1 MEQAMKTIK
10 DVDISGKRVF
20 IRVDFNVPMDANQNI
35 TEDTRIRTVL
45 PTLEYALQKK
55 AKIIL
60 ASHLGRP
67 KGKVVPEMSLK
78 PVAPYLSK
86 LIGKEVKMAVDCIG
100 PDVAAMVANLKD
112 GDILLLENLRYHA
125 GEEKNNPDLA
135 KELASLCDV
144 YVNNAFAVSH
154 RAHASVA
161 AITEFAPVSVAGLLL
176 DTEMDYFK
184 KAMGNPK
191 RPLVAILGGA
201 KVSSKL
207 AAIENMLNHVDKVI
221 IGGAMANTF
230 LKSQGVSV
238 GKSVVEDDLIETAK
252 QVMLQAKEKNIDF
265 LLPVD
270 AVTADKFEAS
280 ATPHTVKISDIPQ
293 DLMVLDIGPETVA
306 AYTKALE
313 GAGTIVWNGPMGVFE
328 MDAFSKG
335 TMDLAASIA
344 DSPALTIVGGGDTDA
359 AVHKAN
365 VQDKMSYISTGGGAF
380 LMLMEGKDLPAVT
393 CLEKMEKKLILK

>member
-1 MEQAMKTIK
+1 MKTIK

-45 PTLEYALQKK
+45 PTLEYALEKK
-55 AKIIL
+55 AKVIL

-67 KGKVVPEMSLK
+67 KGKAVPEMSLK
-78 PVAPYLSK
+78 PVAPYLSR
-86 LIGKEVKMAVDCIG
+86 LIGKDVKMAQDCIG
-100 PDVAAMVANLKD
+100 PEVAAMVADLEE

-135 KELASLCDV
+135 KELASFCDV
-144 YVNNAFAVSH
+144 FVNNAFAVSH

-161 AITEFAPVSVAGLLL
+161 AITEFAAVSVAGLLL
-176 DTEMDYFK
+176 ATEMDYFK
-184 KAMGNPK
+184 KAMESPR

-207 AAIENMLNHVDKVI
+207 AAIENMLNKVDKVI

-238 GKSVVEDDLIETAK
+238 GKSVVEDDLLETAR
-252 QVMLQAKEKNIDF
+252 QVIQLAKARNIDF

-270 AVTADKFEAS
+270 AVAADKFDAG
-280 ATPHTVKISDIPQ
+280 ATPHTVNISGIPE
-293 DLMVLDIGPETVA
+293 DLMVLDIGPQTVA

-335 TMDLAASIA
+335 TMDLAACVA
-344 DSPALTIVGGGDTDA
+344 ASPALTIVGGGDTDA
-359 AVHKAN
+359 AVHKAH
-365 VQDKMSYISTGGGAF
+365 VEDRMSYISTGGGAF
-380 LMLMEGKDLPAVT
+380 LELMEGKVLPAVA
-393 CLEKMEKKLILK
+393 CLEKVGK

>member
-1 MEQAMKTIK
+1 MKTIK
-10 DVDISGKRVF
+10 DVDISGKKVF
-20 IRVDFNVPMDANQNI
+20 IRVDFNVPMDSKQNI

-45 PTLEYALQKK
+45 PTLEYALEKK

-67 KGKVVPEMSLK
+67 KGKAVPEMSLK
-78 PVAPYLSK
+78 PVAPYLAK
-86 LIGKEVKMAVDCIG
+86 LIGKDVKMAPDCIG
-100 PDVAAMVANLKD
+100 ADVSAMVSSLKD
-112 GDILLLENLRYHA
+112 GEILLLENLRYHA
-125 GEEKNNPDLA
+125 GEEKNNPEFA
-135 KELASLCDV
+135 KELSSLCDV

-161 AITEFAPVSVAGLLL
+161 AITEYAPVSVAGLLL
-176 DTEMDYFK
+176 SKEMDYFR
-184 KAMGNPK
+184 KAMDNPK

-207 AAIENMLNHVDKVI
+207 AAIENMLQHVDRVI

-238 GKSVVEDDLIETAK
+238 GKSVVEDDLLETAK
-252 QVMLQAKEKNIDF
+252 QILQHAREKNIDF
-265 LLPVD
+265 ILPVD
-270 AVTADKFEAS
+270 AVAADKFEAS
-280 ATPHTVKISDIPQ
+280 ATPRQVKINEIPD

-306 AYTKALE
+306 AYSKAIE

-328 MDAFSKG
+328 MESFSKG
-335 TMDLAASIA
+335 TMELANNVAA
-344 DSPALTIVGGGDTDA
+344 SPALTIVGGGDTDA

-365 VQDKMSYISTGGGAF
+365 VQDKISYISTGGGAF
-380 LMLMEGKDLPAVT
+380 LMLMEGKVLPAVA
-393 CLEKMEKKLILK
+393 CLEKAGK

>member
-1 MEQAMKTIK
+1 MKTIK

-45 PTLEYALQKK
+45 PTLEYALENK
-55 AKIIL
+55 AKVIL
-60 ASHLGRP
+60 SSHLGRP

-86 LIGKEVKMAVDCIG
+86 LIGKDVKMAQDCIG
-100 PDVAAMVANLKD
+100 PEVAAMVADLEE

-135 KELASLCDV
+135 KELASFCDV

-176 DTEMDYFK
+176 ATEMDYFK
-184 KAMGNPK
+184 KAMESPR

-207 AAIENMLNHVDKVI
+207 AAIENMLNKVDKVI

-238 GKSVVEDDLIETAK
+238 GKSVVEDDLLETAR
-252 QVMLQAKEKNIDF
+252 QVIQQAKARNIDF

-270 AVTADKFEAS
+270 AVAADKFDAG
-280 ATPHTVKISDIPQ
+280 ATPHTVNISGIPE
-293 DLMVLDIGPETVA
+293 DLMVLDIGPQTVA

-335 TMDLAASIA
+335 TMDLAACVA

-359 AVHKAN
+359 AVHKAH
-365 VQDKMSYISTGGGAF
+365 VQDRMSYISTGGGAF
-380 LMLMEGKDLPAVT
+380 LELMEGKVLPAVA
-393 CLEKMEKKLILK
+393 CLEKVGK

>member
-1 MEQAMKTIK
+1 MEYAMKTIK
-10 DVDISGKRVF
+10 DIDISGKRVF

-86 LIGKEVKMAVDCIG
+86 LIGQEVKMANDCIG
-100 PDVAAMVANLKD
+100 PEVAAMVSNLKD

-135 KELASLCDV
+135 KELASLCDI

-176 DTEMDYFK
+176 ETEMDYFK
-184 KAMGNPK
+184 KAMGDPK

-230 LKSQGVSV
+230 LKSQGVNV

-252 QVMLQAKEKNIDF
+252 QVMRQAKEKNIDF
-265 LLPVD
+265 LLPID
-270 AVTADKFEAS
+270 AVAADKFEAN
-280 ATPHTVKISDIPQ
+280 ATPHTVKIAEIPQ
-293 DLMVLDIGPETVA
+293 DLMLLDIGPETVA
-306 AYTKALE
+306 AYVKALE

-344 DSPALTIVGGGDTDA
+344 NSPALTIVGGGDTDA

-380 LMLMEGKDLPAVT
+380 LMLMEGKALPAVT
-393 CLEKMEKKLILK
+393 CLEKMGK

>member
-1 MEQAMKTIK
+1 MKTIK

-20 IRVDFNVPMDANQNI
+20 IRVDFNVPMDKDQNI

-45 PTLEYALQKK
+45 PTLEYALEKK

-78 PVAPYLSK
+78 PVAAYLSK
-86 LIGKEVKMAVDCIG
+86 LMGKEVRMAPDCIG
-100 PDVAAMVANLKD
+100 SEVVAMVDGLAE

-135 KELASLCDV
+135 RELASLCDV

-161 AITEFAPVSVAGLLL
+161 AITDFAPVSVAGLLL
-176 DTEMDYFK
+176 ATEMDYFN
-184 KAMGNPK
+184 KAMENPN

-238 GKSVVEDDLIETAK
+238 GKSMVEEDLIDTAK
-252 QVMLQAKEKNIDF
+252 QVMAQAKSRNIDF

-270 AVTADKFEAS
+270 AVVADRLEAD
-280 ATPHTVKISDIPQ
+280 ATPRTVSMSQIPD

-306 AYTKALE
+306 SYAKALE

-335 TMDLAASIA
+335 TMDLAACLA

-359 AVHKAN
+359 AVHKAD
-365 VQDKMSYISTGGGAF
+365 VQDKLSYISTGGGAF
-380 LMLMEGKDLPAVT
+380 LMLMEGKALPAVA
-393 CLEKMEKKLILK
+393 CLEKLGK

>member
-1 MEQAMKTIK
+1 MKTIK
-10 DVDISGKRVF
+10 DVDIKGKRVF
-20 IRVDFNVPMDANQNI
+20 IRVDFNVPMDGDQNI

-45 PTLEYALQKK
+45 PTLEYALGQQ

-67 KGKVVPEMSLK
+67 KGKAVPEMSLK

-86 LIGKEVKMAVDCIG
+86 LVGKEVKMAPDCIG
-100 PDVAAMVANLKD
+100 PEVAAMVENLKE
-112 GDILLLENLRYHA
+112 GEILLLENLRYHA
-125 GEEKNNPDLA
+125 GEEKNNPELA

-161 AITEFAPVSVAGLLL
+161 AITEFAQVSVAGLLL
-176 DTEMDYFK
+176 AMEMDYFR
-184 KAMGNPK
+184 KAMESPK

-230 LKSQGVSV
+230 LKSRGVSV
-238 GKSVVEDDLIETAK
+238 GKSVVEDDLLDTAR
-252 QVMLQAKEKNIDF
+252 QVLAKAAEKNIDF

-270 AVTADKFEAS
+270 AVAADKFEAS
-280 ATPHTVKISDIPQ
+280 AAPRPVKIDAIPE

-306 AYTKALE
+306 AYAKALD
-313 GAGTIVWNGPMGVFE
+313 GAATVVWNGPMGVFE

-335 TMDLAASIA
+335 TMDLANAVA
-344 DSPALTIVGGGDTDA
+344 KSPALTIVGGGDTDA
-359 AVHKAN
+359 AVHKAG
-365 VQDKMSYISTGGGAF
+365 VEEKMSYISTGGGAF
-380 LMLMEGKDLPAVT
+380 LMLMEGKSLPAVV
-393 CLEKMEKKLILK
+393 CLEKDA

>member
-1 MEQAMKTIK
+1 MEQTMKTIK

-45 PTLEYALQKK
+45 PTLEYAIGKK

-67 KGKVVPEMSLK
+67 KGKAVPEMSLK

-86 LIGKEVKMAVDCIG
+86 LIGKEVKMAGDCIG
-100 PDVAAMVANLKD
+100 PEVAAMVANLKD
-112 GDILLLENLRYHA
+112 GDVLLLENLRYHA

-154 RAHASVA
+154 RSHASVA

-184 KAMGNPK
+184 KAMGNHK

-230 LKSQGVSV
+230 LKSQGVNV
-238 GKSVVEDDLIETAK
+238 GKSVVEDDLIDTAK
-252 QVMLQAKEKNIDF
+252 QVMRQAREKNIDF

-270 AVTADKFEAS
+270 AVAADKFEAS
-280 ATPHTVKISDIPQ
+280 ATPHTVKTSEIPQ
-293 DLMVLDIGPETVA
+293 DLMVLDIGPATVA
-306 AYTKALE
+306 AYAKALE
-313 GAGTIVWNGPMGVFE
+313 GAETIVWNGPMGVFE

-359 AVHKAN
+359 AVHKAH

-380 LMLMEGKDLPAVT
+380 LMLMEGKALPAVT
-393 CLEKMEKKLILK
+393 CLEKMGK

>member
-1 MEQAMKTIK
+1 MKTIK

>member
-1 MEQAMKTIK
+1 MKTIK
-10 DVDISGKRVF
+10 DVDISGKKVF

-45 PTLEYALQKK
+45 PTLEYALEKK
-55 AKIIL
+55 AKVIL

-67 KGKVVPEMSLK
+67 KGKAVPEMSLK
-78 PVAPYLSK
+78 PVAPYLAK
-86 LIGKEVKMAVDCIG
+86 LIGKDVKMAPDCIG
-100 PDVAAMVANLKD
+100 PEVSSMVDNIKE
-112 GDILLLENLRYHA
+112 GEVLLLENLRYHA

-135 KELASLCDV
+135 RELAALCDV

-161 AITEFAPVSVAGLLL
+161 AITEFAKVSVAGLLL
-176 DTEMDYFK
+176 ATEMDYFR
-184 KAMGNPK
+184 KAMESPK

-230 LKSQGVSV
+230 LKSQGLAV
-238 GKSVVEDDLIETAK
+238 GKSVVEDDLIETAS
-252 QVMLQAKEKNIDF
+252 QVIKKAKDKNIDF

-270 AVTADKFEAS
+270 AVAADAFEAT
-280 ATPHTVKISDIPQ
+280 ATPHSVRIDKIPS
-293 DLMVLDIGPETVA
+293 DLMVLDIGPETA
-306 AYTKALE
+306 AQYSKALE

-328 MDAFSKG
+328 MDSFSKG
-335 TMDLAASIA
+335 TMDLANVVA

-359 AVHKAN
+359 AVHKAG

-380 LMLMEGKDLPAVT
+380 LMLMEGKDLPAVV
-393 CLEKMEKKLILK
+393 CLEKTAN